1 MFDPGLIE
9 FGGISLIAMVFGLVE
24 FFKSLFKIEGKWVTV
39 LAGAMGL
46 LVLGLVEALQFLPA
60 GYTQAAESI
69 FKSFAFGL
77 AAAGFYKFG
86 TRNE

>member
-24 FFKSLFKIEGKWVTV
+24 FFKGLFKIEGKWVTV

-46 LVLGLVEALQFLPA
+46 LVLGIVEALQFLPA
-60 GYTQAAESI
+60 GYTQAAEAT
-69 FKSFAFGL
+69 KSR
-77 AAAGFYKFG
+77 G
-86 TRNE
+86 TDFIPWWNRKLDYPPK